1 MIPHSQPFIDPTDAS
16 AIESRLQTGMIA
28 AGPLCDEFAA
38 ELAIYTGHAGAI
50 LTSSGTAALELCL
63 KTLALSD
70 AAEVILPTC
79 VCDSVLRTVTAVGA
93 SPVFCDVG
101 QDWNITAT
109 EVARCVTPRTGAII
123 VVHTFGI
130 AADVA
135 QLQEF
140 GVPVIEDCCQ
150 SLGLRLPNG
159 EHVGHQGYASFFSFH
174 ATKSLTT
181 GEGGAVATSDPQL
194 LSNLKRLRD
203 ADVHAPLSD
212 LQAALGL
219 SQLARYPAMLERCRQ
234 IAATYLAALPDH
246 ALTGVRAATDR
257 SMWFRFL
264 LTLTDEFDAA
274 QRQFAAAGVAVRRG
288 VDALLHRDCQL
299 SDSQFPNAV
308 RCYRTT
314 SSIPLYPSLSD
325 SDADRTCAAAAF
337 LRP

>member
-1 MIPHSQPFIDPTDAS
+1 M
-16 AIESRLQTGMIA
+16 
-28 AGPLCDEFAA
+28 
-38 ELAIYTGHAGAI
+38 
-50 LTSSGTAALELCL
+50 
-63 KTLALSD
+63 
-70 AAEVILPTC
+70 
-79 VCDSVLRTVTAVGA
+79 
-93 SPVFCDVG
+93 FCDVG

-150 SLGLRLPNG
+150 SLGLQLPNG

-219 SQLARYPAMLERCRQ
+219 SQLTRYPAMLERRQ
-234 IAATYLAALPDH
+234 
-246 ALTGVRAATDR
+246 TDR
-257 SMWFRFL
+257 SHLPCGPARSRADWCKSRDRPLDVVPFSA
-264 LTLTDEFDAA
+264 DAY
-274 QRQFAAAGVAVRRG
+274 RRVRCCAATVRRRRCRHATWG
-288 VDALLHRDCQL
+288 RCVASSRLPAFRLAVSQRGSVLPDNVFDPAVSVVVRQGRR
-299 SDSQFPNAV
+299 SDLC
-308 RCYRTT
+308 RCR
-314 SSIPLYPSLSD
+314 IPR
-325 SDADRTCAAAAF
+325 AMMFKIDRGQQCGYT
-337 LRP
+337 

>member
-16 AIESRLQTGMIA
+16 AIESRLQTGM
-28 AGPLCDEFAA
+28 
-38 ELAIYTGHAGAI
+38 
-50 LTSSGTAALELCL
+50 
-63 KTLALSD
+63 SD
-70 AAEVILPTC
+70 AAEVILPTY
-79 VCDSVLRTVTAVGA
+79 VCDSVLRVVTAVGA

-140 GVPVIEDCCQ
+140 GVPVIQDCGQ
-150 SLGLRLPNG
+150 SLGLQLPNG

-203 ADVHAPLSD
+203 ADVH
-212 LQAALGL
+212 
-219 SQLARYPAMLERCRQ
+219 
-234 IAATYLAALPDH
+234 
-246 ALTGVRAATDR
+246 
-257 SMWFRFL
+257 
-264 LTLTDEFDAA
+264 
-274 QRQFAAAGVAVRRG
+274 
-288 VDALLHRDCQL
+288 RDYQL

-314 SSIPLYPSLSD
+314 CSIPRYPSLSD
-325 SDADRTCAAAAF
+325 SGVDRTCAAAAF
-337 LRP
+337 LGLMMLKIDRGQQCGYT